1 MRELGASPSHRMT
14 QGNLACPLGN
24 GEVRPAPRGCPAQR
38 APRNEKRLSPRCLA
52 QTPGTK
58 PLLNDNDKVI
68 NFFLYHHVTTHDSI
82 SILSQGTLRPRK
94 GVAEGGEPLP
104 STLPLRLL

>member
-58 PLLNDNDKVI
+58 PLLNDNDKRHI
-68 NFFLYHHVTTHDSI
+68 FFCI
-82 SILSQGTLRPRK
+82 IMSQHTIALVFYPK
-94 GVAEGGEPLP
+94 GH
-104 STLPLRLL
+104 